1 MSKGIF
7 IEGVKRSG
15 KTKFAVDLM
24 AGYIKRGCKVATNL
38 DLFLE
43 NLAPDSDNSVIR
55 LPDHPRSCDFI
66 ALESAYPELDP
77 DKPETY
83 DESKNGL
90 VLIDELLTF
99 LNSRDWKDK
108 DRAIIVSW
116 MVQMGKFG
124 WDLVAI
130 GQDFE
135 SVDKQLRATTINSLY
150 SIKNGRNYFGFGLFN
165 SLLSLV
171 LNAFKFPQFSIARFY
186 DSQSKGRK
194 AHGHEFFIKSWTHQW
209 YKTAQRFLPDVM
221 QTNDNR
227 LVDMRASYSMIPG
240 KTLNKWYPKNK
251 ENTTEHKINSLDD
264 VKKTAK
270 EVEAKS
276 KEIKKEIESKE
287 SDKTDKIDKKDKKK
301 LLSTWQIFVLALLVY
316 IAYSFYKTD
325 STPVN
330 AAAHATLK
338 NKLKKNPLPKVLE
351 GVYITCSVKSEKGTD
366 YCFSKNGNP
375 FHPEDVEIWVL
386 PSSACTA
393 SLIVEKQLHKV
404 YCNPEFIQPWSSARP
419 DNDMSTQDSDTVLAS
434 N

>member
-24 AGYIKRGCKVATNL
+24 AGYINRGCKVATNL

-150 SIKNGRNYFGFGLFN
+150 AIKNGRNYFGFGFFN

-171 LNAFKFPQFSIARFY
+171 LNALKFPQFSIARFY

-221 QTNDNR
+221 QTKDNR
-227 LVDMRASYSMIPG
+227 LVDMRASYSMLSG
-240 KTLNKWYPKNK
+240 KTLNAWYPKEQK
-251 ENTTEHKINSLDD
+251 QTEEKPKIKSLDD
-264 VKKTAK
+264 VKKVAE
-270 EVEAKS
+270 EVETKS
-276 KEIKKEIESKE
+276 KEIKKEIESNE
-287 SDKTDKIDKKDKKK
+287 NSKKDKKPF
-301 LLSTWQIFVLALLVY
+301 LPTWQLFALALLAY
-316 IAYSFYKTD
+316 IAYSLYQPDTTTKT
-325 STPVN
+325 
-330 AAAHATLK
+330 ATAPITLN
-338 NKLKKNPLPKVLE
+338 NKPKKIPLPKVLE
-351 GVYITCSVKSEKGTD
+351 GVYITCSVKSKKGTD
-366 YCFSKNGNP
+366 YCFERNGNP
-375 FHPEDVEIWVL
+375 FFPEDIEIWVVA
-386 PSSACTA
+386 STACSA

-404 YCNPEFIQPWSSARP
+404 YCNPEFVQPWSSARP
-419 DNDMSTQDSDTVLAS
+419 KDNGVSLQETDTVLAS